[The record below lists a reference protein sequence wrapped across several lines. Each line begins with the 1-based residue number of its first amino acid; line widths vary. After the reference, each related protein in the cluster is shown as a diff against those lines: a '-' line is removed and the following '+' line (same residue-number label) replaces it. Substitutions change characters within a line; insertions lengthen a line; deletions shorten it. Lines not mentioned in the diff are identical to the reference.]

1 MLSVIIA
8 IILVLRCARVCM
20 WVGMVVI
27 MGGLIV
33 VMTVMRSVWLIMRMI
48 LSVCGGMN
56 GGMMKKLID
65 KLRDRLDVVWEWIK
79 VILLWLLII
88 GGIVLGSFFEHVV
101 FVI

>member
-1 MLSVIIA
+1 
-8 IILVLRCARVCM
+8 
-20 WVGMVVI
+20 
-27 MGGLIV
+27 
-33 VMTVMRSVWLIMRMI
+33 MI

-65 KLRDRLDVVWEWIK
+65 RLRDKLEFVWEWVK

-88 GGIVLGSFFEHVV
+88 GGIVLGSFLEHVV